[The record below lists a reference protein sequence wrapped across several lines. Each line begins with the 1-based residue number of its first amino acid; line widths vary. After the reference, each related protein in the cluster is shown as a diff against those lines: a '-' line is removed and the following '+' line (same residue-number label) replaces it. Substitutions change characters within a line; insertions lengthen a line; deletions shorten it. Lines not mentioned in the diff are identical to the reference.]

1 MAACGQRS
9 PTVSMITTQELLYF
23 DPSGQ
28 RAWLVKQ
35 SLHCP
40 SVFKTQQ
47 DETLSTFKGNCKLSL
62 FGLTTGI
69 SWQKCKKKK
78 MFTDKTNVCK
88 KGASQSRDK
97 LFLAAT

>member
-9 PTVSMITTQELLYF
+9 PTVSMITTKELMYF

-28 RAWLVKQ
+28 RMWLVKQ

-47 DETLSTFKGNCKLSL
+47 DETLSTFKGNCKLFL
-62 FGLTTGI
+62 FDLTTGI

-78 MFTDKTNVCK
+78 MGTDKINVSK
-88 KGASQSRDK
+88 KGVSQSRAK